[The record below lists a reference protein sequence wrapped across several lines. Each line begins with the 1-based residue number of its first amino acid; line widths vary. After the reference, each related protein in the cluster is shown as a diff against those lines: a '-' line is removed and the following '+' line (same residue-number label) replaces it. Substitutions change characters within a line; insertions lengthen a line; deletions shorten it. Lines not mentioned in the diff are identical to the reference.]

1 MAGSWRRALA
11 AAILIHGAAFGAA
24 AESVHIRGRVYDADS
39 HAPLPEARVALFVS
53 PPSPALPW
61 DPERLADTERID
73 PKIDAEGRFDA
84 EIPARFDAGSRVILF
99 AQAPGHRERHLVD
112 GWPDEM
118 DGPAL
123 TLGKDDLDV
132 DLPLRP
138 GRTLEGVVDDAEGK
152 PVPGVRV
159 DLVLSTAS
167 YGTRPAM
174 RYGEPF
180 PWAWPGDVVTDAAG
194 RWSILGFPFD
204 RSRPEIG
211 GRWVLTFQ
219 HDRMAPVVMAGIGK
233 NPDAE
238 GVVHVRTTMTPG
250 LSLRGTVVD
259 EAGRPVAG
267 SDVLAWRIWK
277 ETDPNGIAIVAKA
290 TTDDRGRFDL
300 GGLDARKYG
309 IKVSDP
315 NHVLPSSTTVEPG
328 SDEAKP
334 LVLHLEKGFPV
345 RCRVLRHDGRPLP
358 GAWVNVV
365 SDDEKTFVSG
375 GSTKPDG
382 TFVTRGLARGSY
394 KLRVGSLVGFRSVTV
409 PSKEIRIR
417 APVRR
422 ELVIEFR
429 DKASRSAARPHG
441 TLFLEGSAPEKSGPG
456 SAVCAIGGA
465 NEVSLGLIAPGSY
478 SLRVV
483 TDDFVAERQPITVA
497 PGPGRQVFRWQL
509 SRGFDLTGRVTDE
522 AGNPI
527 GGATIEA
534 VAPRG
539 HGSHRAT
546 SGKDGRYRLGGLN
559 DRGEIVGSVYFF
571 FAHAPGYT
579 PAFEFETFAFYS
591 PFKRTH
597 DFTLE
602 DGGTVR
608 GRVARSDGTP
618 IAGASV
624 RAYPRE
630 FFVRV
635 PIPVAT
641 AYADAEGRYVLEHVP
656 SGGAVLET
664 MQVRHD
670 VDVDDRGSA
679 SVDFTVP

>member
-24 AESVHIRGRVYDADS
+24 AESLHVRGRVYDADTG
-39 HAPLPEARVALFVS
+39 APIAGARVALFVS
-53 PPSPALPW
+53 PPTPALPM

-73 PKIDAEGRFDA
+73 PEIDAEGRFDV
-84 EIPARFDAGSRVILF
+84 EIPARFGAGSHVILF
-99 AQAPGHRERHLVD
+99 AQAPGHAERDLIY
-112 GWPDEM
+112 GWLDEK

-123 TLGKDDLDV
+123 TLGKENLEVDV
-132 DLPLRP
+132 PLRG

-152 PVPGVRV
+152 PVSGVRV
-159 DLVLSTAS
+159 DLLVSMPN
-167 YGTRPAM
+167 YGSHHTT

-180 PWAWPGDVVTDAAG
+180 PWAWPGKVVTDAKG
-194 RWSILGFPFD
+194 RWSILGFPFEKHL
-204 RSRPEIG
+204 PELG

-219 HDRMAPVVMAGIGK
+219 HDRMAPVVTAGFGDD
-233 NPDAE
+233 PDAE
-238 GVVHVRTTMTPG
+238 GVVHVRTTMAPG
-250 LSLRGTVVD
+250 LSLRGTVLD
-259 EAGRPVAG
+259 EAGKPIAG
-267 SDVLAWRIWK
+267 ARIRAGRTWK
-277 ETDPNGIAIVAKA
+277 EGDPDGVAIVAKA
-290 TTDDRGRFDL
+290 TTDDKGQFDL
-300 GGLDARKYG
+300 GGLDARTYELE
-309 IKVSDP
+309 VADP
-315 NHVLPSSTTVEPG
+315 DHLSPSSTVDPVAKT
-328 SDEAKP
+328 AKP
-334 LVLHLEKGFPV
+334 LVVRLQKGFPV

-365 SDDEKTFVSG
+365 SDDGKKFVAG

-382 TFVTRGLARGSY
+382 TFVTHGLARGPY
-394 KLRVGSLVGFRSVTV
+394 KLRVHALVGFRSVTA
-409 PSKEIRIR
+409 PSKEIQIR
-417 APVRR
+417 APERR
-422 ELVIEFR
+422 ALVVEFMNR
-429 DKASRSAARPHG
+429 ASRAAAHPHG
-441 TLFLEGSAPEKSGPG
+441 TLYLEGRAPG
-456 SAVCAIGGA
+456 VTFRAIGG
-465 NEVSLGLIAPGSY
+465 ESKISLGLIAPGSY

-483 TDDFVAERQPITVA
+483 TDDFVTERQPITVT

-539 HGSHRAT
+539 YGSHRAT

-559 DRGEIVGSVYFF
+559 DRGEIVGSVYYL

-579 PAFEFETFAFYS
+579 PVFELETFAFYS

-618 IAGASV
+618 MAGATV

-630 FFVRV
+630 FLVKV
-635 PIPVAT
+635 PVPVAT
-641 AYADAEGRYVLEHVP
+641 AYAGADGRYVLEHVP

-664 MQVRHD
+664 MKIRHD
-670 VDVDDRGSA
+670 VDVDDHGSA